1 MAIITVTTEV
11 TERNTRTVNTAKG
24 ETKVISVPIIK
35 DKEDK
40 FIYASAFLPQF
51 IELDDTVTIT
61 GTIQRKEDGEYVN
74 YNFNFPTVER
84 LYKAV
89 NRGVNQPTG
98 SVDTSGDLPF

>member
-24 ETKVISVPIIK
+24 ESKVISVPIIK

-61 GTIQRKEDGEYVN
+61 GTIQRKEDGEYIN

-89 NRGVNQPTG
+89 NRGVNYDEG
-98 SVDTSGDLPF
+98 ANIGDHNLPF